1 MRKFAC
7 LPVGFICFLKFP
19 LKGTGEKNQAKS
31 QVSHQLVTQT
41 AQAVSSSVI
50 SH

>member
-19 LKGTGEKNQAKS
+19 LKGTGGKKIKQK
-31 QVSHQLVTQT
+31 VKFL
-41 AQAVSSSVI
+41 I
-50 SH
+50 SW